1 MKKAIL
7 LLAVLLLFSG
17 CISQAGNTGTGI
29 KGPAIA
35 QKVGAADRNATT
47 SGNESAAPPPQ
58 DAGTKNAT
66 ATNIIASVA
75 PPTPPV
81 KQLPPPSL
89 YGDIKALP
97 ASASG
102 AVIVPLSEISTTM
115 KKYSYDVNGTTVR
128 FFVVL
133 GSDGKVRAA
142 FDACQVCY
150 KAKKGYSQVN
160 NNVRCNNCGRQFSI
174 DELGTENKGAGCWP
188 SYLPN
193 EVNGSDVRVNVSDLQ
208 AGAFLF
214 S

>member
-1 MKKAIL
+1 MKMIYALVAIML
-7 LLAVLLLFSG
+7 LLVSG
-17 CISQAGNTGTGI
+17 CIAKAGNTETRTD
-29 KGPAIA
+29 GPAIA
-35 QKVGAADRNATT
+35 QKVVANSNAPSSTEKT
-47 SGNESAAPPPQ
+47 VPESQVAE
-58 DAGTKNAT
+58 TKNT
-66 ATNIIASVA
+66 TASVA

-89 YGDIKALP
+89 YGDVKALP

-174 DELGTENKGAGCWP
+174 DDLGTENKGAGCWP

-193 EVNGSDVRVNVSDLQ
+193 EVNGSDVRINVSDLQ
-208 AGAFLF
+208 AGTFLF